1 MTGRTNGVA
10 TYRNT
15 DFFGM
20 VEGLNFALQYQGKN
34 HDDDYAKANGD
45 GYSMSVDYNVDG
57 FGFVAVYGKS
67 DRTDKQ
73 SIDGY
78 GSNAEVW
85 SPQQNMTPTAFMRQR
100 CMAKRVI

>member
-1 MTGRTNGVA
+1 MTITLKQMA
-10 TYRNT
+10 TATACRWT
-15 DFFGM
+15 
-20 VEGLNFALQYQGKN
+20 
-34 HDDDYAKANGD
+34 
-45 GYSMSVDYNVDG
+45 NVDG

-85 SPQQNMTPTAFMRQR
+85 SLA
-100 CMAKRVI
+100 AK